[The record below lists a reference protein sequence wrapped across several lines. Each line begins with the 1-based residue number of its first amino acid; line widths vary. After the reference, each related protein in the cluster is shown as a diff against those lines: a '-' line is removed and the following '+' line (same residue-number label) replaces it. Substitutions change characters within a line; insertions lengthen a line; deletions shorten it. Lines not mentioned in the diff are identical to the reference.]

1 MCDNDFTNIFLL
13 FKEGRKKNM
22 KRKLFCLLLTLALV
36 LSTAG
41 ISFASVSPEYDL
53 FYMERGDSDETT
65 VAYDEKDV
73 IAVNGSSSVSS
84 EWTNVTSSQLTL
96 KISVSET
103 AALGNY
109 AICLCGATSGE
120 VRDIK
125 VFVVDKT
132 APSIFDLDKSKSGIT
147 VSWDPTD
154 VGRYQLQYKAVGGK
168 WKTAA
173 DFTSKTSYKITN
185 LTKGKKYFFR
195 VRAVNY
201 NTEWGEIYGDWSKT
215 KAMKF

>member
-1 MCDNDFTNIFLL
+1 M
-13 FKEGRKKNM
+13 NM
-22 KRKLFCLLLTLALV
+22 KRKVFCLLLALALV

-41 ISFASVSPEYDL
+41 ISFASVSTEHDL
-53 FYMERGDSDETT
+53 MWIERGSSSETT
-65 VAYDEKDV
+65 VTDSGETDVTAYFEPANVGIKWLNIV
-73 IAVNGSSSVSS
+73 TGSSTLQVSARDNASLGNCSVMLRG
-84 EWTNVTSSQLTL
+84 VTSE
-96 KISVSET
+96 ET
-103 AALGNY
+103 RFIN
-109 AICLCGATSGE
+109 
-120 VRDIK
+120 
-125 VFVVDKT
+125 VFIVDKT

-173 DFTSKTSYKITN
+173 DFTSKTSYKVTN

-201 NTEWGEIYGDWSKT
+201 STEWGEIYGDWSKT

>member
-1 MCDNDFTNIFLL
+1 MD
-13 FKEGRKKNM
+13 M
-22 KRKLFCLLLTLALV
+22 KRKLFCLLLALALV

-53 FYMERGDSDETT
+53 FYLERGSSDETT
-65 VAYDEKDV
+65 VTYSDEKNIISFD
-73 IAVNGSSSVSS
+73 SSTYVPS
-84 EWTNVTSSQLTL
+84 EWKDVTSTQLTL
-96 KISVSET
+96 KISASET
-103 AALGNY
+103 APLGDY
-109 AICLCGATSGE
+109 SVLLYGLTSE
-120 VRDIK
+120 VVKSIT
-125 VFVVDKT
+125 VFVIDKT

-154 VGRYQLQYKAVGGK
+154 VGRYQLQYKVIGGK

-173 DFTSKTSYKITN
+173 DFTSKTSYKVTN

-201 NTEWGEIYGDWSKT
+201 STEWGEIYGDWSKT